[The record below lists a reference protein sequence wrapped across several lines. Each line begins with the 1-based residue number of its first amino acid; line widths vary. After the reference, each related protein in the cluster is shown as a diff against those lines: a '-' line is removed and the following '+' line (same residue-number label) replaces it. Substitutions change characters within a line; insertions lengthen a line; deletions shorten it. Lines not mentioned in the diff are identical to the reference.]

1 MFTSRAEYRILLR
14 QDNADIRLT
23 PIGRKIGL
31 VDDYRQ
37 KILDEKYNA
46 VSKISEYISKTSISP
61 EQANPILSSHKSS
74 AIKQSVKL
82 QSLIA
87 RPEISINDFVIPSDL
102 FETNKTEKHILL
114 EIAEIIVKYSGYI
127 EKEKQ
132 LADKLSRLD
141 YIKIKGKIPY
151 ETLKNLSIEARQKL
165 EEIQPETIGQ
175 ASRISGISPA
185 DISVLLIYLGR

>member
-1 MFTSRAEYRILLR
+1 
-14 QDNADIRLT
+14 
-23 PIGRKIGL
+23 
-31 VDDYRQ
+31 
-37 KILDEKYNA
+37 
-46 VSKISEYISKTSISP
+46 
-61 EQANPILSSHKSS
+61 NPILSSHNSS

-82 QSLIA
+82 QSLIS

-102 FETNKTEKHILL
+102 LEANETEKHILL

-151 ETLKNLSIEARQKL
+151 ETLKSLSIEARQKL